1 MALEWVAVAYAAG
14 AEAMMLLLLTLP
26 GLKPLR
32 NGLLSVTK
40 TLLKPFFSILPICL
54 FLVMDI
60 YWKYEMIPSCKTLN
74 SCSPSENMRHQ
85 KSTIKEPTQRTFD
98 CCSVG
103 FLLALVFCN
112 EAYWSSWAVAV
123 SDQKVCQ
130 KWLTLCPSTILGDYL
145 KFVHRNSIAFDFLG
159 GCISL

>member
-26 GLKPLR
+26 GLNPLR

-60 YWKYEMIPSCKTLN
+60 YWKYETMPSCKTLN

-85 KSTIKEPTQRTFD
+85 KSTIKSQRNA
-98 CCSVG
+98 
-103 FLLALVFCN
+103 LLIAAALVF
-112 EAYWSSWAVAV
+112 YWLLYSVTKLIDRV
-123 SDQKVCQ
+123 EQLQFQTKR
-130 KWLTLCPSTILGDYL
+130 STKND
-145 KFVHRNSIAFDFLG
+145 
-159 GCISL
+159 

>member
-26 GLKPLR
+26 GLNPLR

-60 YWKYEMIPSCKTLN
+60 YWKYETMPSCKTLN

-85 KSTIKEPTQRTFD
+85 KSTIKSQRNA
-98 CCSVG
+98 
-103 FLLALVFCN
+103 LLIAAALVF
-112 EAYWSSWAVAV
+112 YWLLYSVTKLIDRV
-123 SDQKVCQ
+123 EQLQFQIK
-130 KWLTLCPSTILGDYL
+130 KSTKND
-145 KFVHRNSIAFDFLG
+145 
-159 GCISL
+159 

>member
-1 MALEWVAVAYAAG
+1 MALERVAVAYAAG

-26 GLKPLR
+26 GLNPLR

-60 YWKYEMIPSCKTLN
+60 YWKYETMPSCKTLN

-85 KSTIKEPTQRTFD
+85 KSTIKSQRNA
-98 CCSVG
+98 
-103 FLLALVFCN
+103 LLIAAALVF
-112 EAYWSSWAVAV
+112 YWLLYSVTKLIDRVEQLQFQIKTSTKNDWHFARAL
-123 SDQKVCQ
+123 S
-130 KWLTLCPSTILGDYL
+130 LEITSNLCLET
-145 KFVHRNSIAFDFLG
+145 A
-159 GCISL
+159 

>member
-1 MALEWVAVAYAAG
+1 MALERVAVAYAAG

-26 GLKPLR
+26 GLNPLR

-60 YWKYEMIPSCKTLN
+60 YWKYETMPSCKTLN

-85 KSTIKEPTQRTFD
+85 KSTIKSQRNA
-98 CCSVG
+98 
-103 FLLALVFCN
+103 LLIAAALVF
-112 EAYWSSWAVAV
+112 YWLLYSVTKLIDRV
-123 SDQKVCQ
+123 EQLQFQIK
-130 KWLTLCPSTILGDYL
+130 KSTKND
-145 KFVHRNSIAFDFLG
+145 
-159 GCISL
+159 

>member
-1 MALEWVAVAYAAG
+1 MALEWLAVAYAAG

-60 YWKYEMIPSCKTLN
+60 YWKYEMMPSCKTLN

-85 KSTIKEPTQRTFD
+85 KSTIKSQRNA
-98 CCSVG
+98 
-103 FLLALVFCN
+103 LLIAAALVF
-112 EAYWSSWAVAV
+112 YWLLYSVTKLIDRVEQLQFQIKKSAKNDWHFAQAL
-123 SDQKVCQ
+123 S
-130 KWLTLCPSTILGDYL
+130 LEITSNLCIET
-145 KFVHRNSIAFDFLG
+145 A
-159 GCISL
+159 

>member
-26 GLKPLR
+26 GLNPLR
-32 NGLLSVTK
+32 NGLFSVTK

-60 YWKYEMIPSCKTLN
+60 YWKYETMPSCKTLN

-85 KSTIKEPTQRTFD
+85 KSTIKSQRNA
-98 CCSVG
+98 
-103 FLLALVFCN
+103 LLIAAALVF
-112 EAYWSSWAVAV
+112 YWLLYSVTKLIDRV
-123 SDQKVCQ
+123 EQLQFQIKR
-130 KWLTLCPSTILGDYL
+130 STKND
-145 KFVHRNSIAFDFLG
+145 
-159 GCISL
+159 

>member
-1 MALEWVAVAYAAG
+1 MALEWLAVAYAAG

-60 YWKYEMIPSCKTLN
+60 YWKYEMMPSCKTLN

-85 KSTIKEPTQRTFD
+85 KSTIKSQRNA
-98 CCSVG
+98 
-103 FLLALVFCN
+103 LLIAAALVF
-112 EAYWSSWAVAV
+112 YWLLYSVTKLIDRVEQLQFQIKKSAKN
-123 SDQKVCQ
+123 D
-130 KWLTLCPSTILGDYL
+130 
-145 KFVHRNSIAFDFLG
+145 
-159 GCISL
+159 

>member
-26 GLKPLR
+26 GLNPLR

-40 TLLKPFFSILPICL
+40 TLLKPFFSILSICL

-60 YWKYEMIPSCKTLN
+60 YWKYETMPSCKTLN

-85 KSTIKEPTQRTFD
+85 KSTIKSQRNA
-98 CCSVG
+98 
-103 FLLALVFCN
+103 LLIAAALVF
-112 EAYWSSWAVAV
+112 YWLLYSVTKLIDRV
-123 SDQKVCQ
+123 EQLQFQIKR
-130 KWLTLCPSTILGDYL
+130 STKND
-145 KFVHRNSIAFDFLG
+145 
-159 GCISL
+159 

>member
-14 AEAMMLLLLTLP
+14 AEAVMLLLLTLP
-26 GLKPLR
+26 GLNPLR

-60 YWKYEMIPSCKTLN
+60 YWKYETMPSCKTLN

-85 KSTIKEPTQRTFD
+85 KSTIKSQRNA
-98 CCSVG
+98 
-103 FLLALVFCN
+103 LLIAAALVF
-112 EAYWSSWAVAV
+112 YWLLYSVTKLIDRV
-123 SDQKVCQ
+123 GQLQFQIK
-130 KWLTLCPSTILGDYL
+130 KSTKNG
-145 KFVHRNSIAFDFLG
+145 
-159 GCISL
+159 

>member
-26 GLKPLR
+26 GLNPLR

-60 YWKYEMIPSCKTLN
+60 YWKYETMPSCKTLN

-85 KSTIKEPTQRTFD
+85 KSTIKSQRNA
-98 CCSVG
+98 
-103 FLLALVFCN
+103 LLIAAALVF
-112 EAYWSSWAVAV
+112 YWLLYSVTKLIDRV
-123 SDQKVCQ
+123 EQLQFQIK
-130 KWLTLCPSTILGDYL
+130 TSTKND
-145 KFVHRNSIAFDFLG
+145 
-159 GCISL
+159 

>member
-26 GLKPLR
+26 GLNPLR

-60 YWKYEMIPSCKTLN
+60 YWKYETMES
-74 SCSPSENMRHQ
+74 
-85 KSTIKEPTQRTFD
+85 
-98 CCSVG
+98 
-103 FLLALVFCN
+103 
-112 EAYWSSWAVAV
+112 
-123 SDQKVCQ
+123 
-130 KWLTLCPSTILGDYL
+130 
-145 KFVHRNSIAFDFLG
+145 RN
-159 GCISL
+159 

>member
-1 MALEWVAVAYAAG
+1 MALEWVAIAYAAG

-26 GLKPLR
+26 GLNPLR

-60 YWKYEMIPSCKTLN
+60 YWKYETMPSCKTLN

-85 KSTIKEPTQRTFD
+85 KSTIKSQRNA
-98 CCSVG
+98 
-103 FLLALVFCN
+103 LLIAAALVF
-112 EAYWSSWAVAV
+112 YWLLYSVTKLIDRV
-123 SDQKVCQ
+123 EQLQFQIKR
-130 KWLTLCPSTILGDYL
+130 STKND
-145 KFVHRNSIAFDFLG
+145 
-159 GCISL
+159 

>member
-1 MALEWVAVAYAAG
+1 MALERVAVAYAAG

-26 GLKPLR
+26 GLNPLR

-60 YWKYEMIPSCKTLN
+60 YWKYETMPSCKTLN

-85 KSTIKEPTQRTFD
+85 KSTIKSQRNA
-98 CCSVG
+98 
-103 FLLALVFCN
+103 LLIAAALVF
-112 EAYWSSWAVAV
+112 YWLLYSVTKLIDRV
-123 SDQKVCQ
+123 EQLQFQIK
-130 KWLTLCPSTILGDYL
+130 TSTKND
-145 KFVHRNSIAFDFLG
+145 
-159 GCISL
+159 

>member
-60 YWKYEMIPSCKTLN
+60 YWKYEMMPSCKTLN

-85 KSTIKEPTQRTFD
+85 KSTIKSQRNA
-98 CCSVG
+98 
-103 FLLALVFCN
+103 LLIAAALVF
-112 EAYWSSWAVAV
+112 YWLLYSVTKLIDRVEQLQFQIKKSAKN
-123 SDQKVCQ
+123 D
-130 KWLTLCPSTILGDYL
+130 
-145 KFVHRNSIAFDFLG
+145 
-159 GCISL
+159 

>member
-14 AEAMMLLLLTLP
+14 AEAIMLLLLTLP
-26 GLKPLR
+26 GLNPLR

-60 YWKYEMIPSCKTLN
+60 YWKNETMTSCKTLN

-85 KSTIKEPTQRTFD
+85 KSTIKSQRNA
-98 CCSVG
+98 
-103 FLLALVFCN
+103 LLVAAALVF
-112 EAYWSSWAVAV
+112 YWLLYSVTKLIDRV
-123 SDQKVCQ
+123 ERLQIQIKRH
-130 KWLTLCPSTILGDYL
+130 LG
-145 KFVHRNSIAFDFLG
+145 
-159 GCISL
+159 

>member
-26 GLKPLR
+26 GLNPLR

-60 YWKYEMIPSCKTLN
+60 YWKYETMPSCKTLN

-85 KSTIKEPTQRTFD
+85 KSTIKSQRNA
-98 CCSVG
+98 
-103 FLLALVFCN
+103 LLIAAALVF
-112 EAYWSSWAVAV
+112 YWLLYSVTKLIDRV
-123 SDQKVCQ
+123 EQLQFQIKR
-130 KWLTLCPSTILGDYL
+130 STKND
-145 KFVHRNSIAFDFLG
+145 
-159 GCISL
+159 

>member
-26 GLKPLR
+26 GLNPLR

-60 YWKYEMIPSCKTLN
+60 YWKYETMPSCKTLN

-85 KSTIKEPTQRTFD
+85 KSTIKSQRNA
-98 CCSVG
+98 
-103 FLLALVFCN
+103 LLIAAALVF
-112 EAYWSSWAVAV
+112 YWLMYSVTKLIDRV
-123 SDQKVCQ
+123 EQLQFQIKR
-130 KWLTLCPSTILGDYL
+130 STKND
-145 KFVHRNSIAFDFLG
+145 
-159 GCISL
+159 